1 MVEKEV
7 IILRQEVTS
16 LGRKGHFTCSIRGED
31 ADANLKASD
40 VLNVYVVAEGD
51 DMERGRNKQVFKYN
65 F

>member
-1 MVEKEV
+1 MQK
-7 IILRQEVTS
+7 
-16 LGRKGHFTCSIRGED
+16 
-31 ADANLKASD
+31 KASD